1 MNRSE
6 TNPSTEMAAPSMLRR
21 GTADLE
27 PFNGS
32 REMFTIR
39 DSFDERMPTGPS
51 KVIFTARVDRD
62 SMWTSTIK
70 IAVRGQRR

>member
-1 MNRSE
+1 MNR
-6 TNPSTEMAAPSMLRR
+6 TRTDPPTEMAAPSMLRQ

-32 REMFTIR
+32 REMFPIR

-70 IAVRGQRR
+70 IAIRGKRV